1 MIAFGDKKSKITVN
15 FIVSFLRIALEE
27 SRSLIYN
34 SYLKKLAK
42 HFRIYIMFKKM
53 SKTTKKKDDNK

>member
-34 SYLKKLAK
+34 SYLKKTGETFQDLYNVQK
-42 HFRIYIMFKKM
+42 DVKNNQ
-53 SKTTKKKDDNK
+53 KKDDNK